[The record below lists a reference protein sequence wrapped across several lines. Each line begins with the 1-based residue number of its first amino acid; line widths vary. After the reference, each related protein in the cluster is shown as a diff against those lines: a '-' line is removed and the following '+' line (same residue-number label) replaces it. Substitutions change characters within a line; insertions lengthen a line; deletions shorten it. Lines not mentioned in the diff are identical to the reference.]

1 MDPLL
6 SLHSAVLMQKGSFGQ
21 TGTDGEGAE
30 GEEGRKIGG
39 IFKSSQAVKI
49 AADEG
54 IDGRTDQSIRERS
67 EKTIKRRQKSIGS
80 GGGEFF
86 SAKWFS
92 PSLFDRF
99 FSLPSTINQ

>member
-49 AADEG
+49 AAD
-54 IDGRTDQSIRERS
+54 DQSIRERS